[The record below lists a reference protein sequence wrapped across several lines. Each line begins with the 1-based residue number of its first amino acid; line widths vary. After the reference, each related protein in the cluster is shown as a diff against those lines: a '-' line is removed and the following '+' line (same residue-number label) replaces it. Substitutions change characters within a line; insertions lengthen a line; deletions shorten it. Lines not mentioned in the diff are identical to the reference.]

1 MPTKRT
7 RVVIAAVLL
16 AGALVVGVK
25 LDARNKAHRQQ
36 FDSAFPDLQ
45 DARDVDKAKSILMN
59 WNAKGANEEI
69 ASAMKLDLSF
79 PFFYAPLMALL
90 CYSAA
95 AGRPTR
101 WVARLGGALA
111 VGMLVAGVCDLSENT
126 TMLTMVGHEEL
137 AGRLRVMLFFTRGK
151 NILLMLGFFYVMLA
165 HLDTRELPSE
175 T

>member
-1 MPTKRT
+1 MLTKRT
-7 RVVIAAVLL
+7 RVVIAVVLL
-16 AGALVVGVK
+16 AGTFGVGLM

-45 DARDVDKAKSILMN
+45 DARDVEKAKSILMN

-69 ASAMKLDLSF
+69 ASAMRLDLSF

-95 AGRPTR
+95 AGRPTG
-101 WVARLGGALA
+101 WVARLGRVLA
-111 VGMLVAGVCDLSENT
+111 VGMLVAGVCDLCENT

-137 AGRLRVMLFFTRGK
+137 AARLRVMLPFTWGK
-151 NILLMLGFFYVMLA
+151 SILLLLGFFYVVLA
-165 HLDTRELPSE
+165 HLDTRELPSP